1 MVIDASTPEQGGMA
15 DKSGVVRRI
24 EMKEN
29 IVQNLTSKDDKYAC
43 ALTDRIVAESHD
55 TDEWYEYFE
64 DVASLLDH
72 PKSLVRNR
80 ALHILAANAQ
90 WDEENRFDLILPD
103 YLKHITDEKPITARQ
118 CVKAL
123 AQVGLARPQYIPQ
136 ILSALR
142 SADLSKYKDSMRPLI
157 ERDMEET
164 EKILIN
170 SSLTGCL
177 PCQRRRNPMFRPMR
191 RFRQQLSNEECER
204 ILAEATSGVLALSG
218 DDGYPYAVP
227 LSHVYQDGK
236 LYFHCAKEGHKLD
249 SIRRNEKVSF
259 CVIAQDEVI
268 PAKRTT
274 AYISVIAF
282 GKAVIVDDE
291 SGLRRIAGLIGEKFS
306 GDYPEDCRKETDQMI
321 AADRMYCLEIT
332 VEHLTGK
339 CGLEVLRSSS

>member
-1 MVIDASTPEQGGMA
+1 MHRQQGKLGKRGGKFSYFPFTVVEL
-15 DKSGVVRRI
+15 DTFGLYNVKRKSGVVRRI

-29 IVQNLTSKDDKYAC
+29 IVQKLTSKDDKYAC
-43 ALTDRIVAESHD
+43 AFTDRIVAESHD

-64 DVASLLDH
+64 DVASLLNH

-170 SSLTGCL
+170 SSLSLYRKIG
-177 PCQRRRNPMFRPMR
+177 F
-191 RFRQQLSNEECER
+191 CED
-204 ILAEATSGVLALSG
+204 VM
-218 DDGYPYAVP
+218 
-227 LSHVYQDGK
+227 Q
-236 LYFHCAKEGHKLD
+236 
-249 SIRRNEKVSF
+249 
-259 CVIAQDEVI
+259 
-268 PAKRTT
+268 
-274 AYISVIAF
+274 
-282 GKAVIVDDE
+282 
-291 SGLRRIAGLIGEKFS
+291 
-306 GDYPEDCRKETDQMI
+306 
-321 AADRMYCLEIT
+321 
-332 VEHLTGK
+332 
-339 CGLEVLRSSS
+339 